1 MVVKSQKG
9 KTRIN
14 ERNDM
19 KTYEDWITKYY
30 PKEAKLVSRKDALEH
45 SILKWSG
52 LFPEILKE
60 YNIKKTHDCSYI
72 TSDGLRFMSINAY
85 SCALCVHYWGASRDR
100 LCKTCPLAIVRG
112 NVPCD
117 QADVGELEA
126 PFETFVKHGNP
137 EPMLLWLLK
146 ARKIKQELTKET
158 I

>member
-1 MVVKSQKG
+1 MVVKSQKD

-60 YNIKKTHDCSYI
+60 YNIKKPPGCSYI
-72 TSDGLRFMSINAY
+72 TSDGLRFMSIGTS
-85 SCALCVHYWGASRDR
+85 SCALCVHYWGTLGGGR
-100 LCKTCPLAIVRG
+100 CKTCPLAIVRG
-112 NVPCD
+112 NVRCD
-117 QADVGELEA
+117 RIGVGELEA
-126 PFETFVKHGNP
+126 PFGTFVTHGNP
-137 EPMLLWLLK
+137 EPMFLWLLK
-146 ARKIKQELTKET
+146 ARKVKE
-158 I
+158 